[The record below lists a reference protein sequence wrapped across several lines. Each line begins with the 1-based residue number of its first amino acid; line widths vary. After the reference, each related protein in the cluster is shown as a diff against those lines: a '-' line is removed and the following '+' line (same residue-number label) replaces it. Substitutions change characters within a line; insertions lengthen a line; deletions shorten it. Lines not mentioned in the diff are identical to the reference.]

1 MSIDIVVRVSRLVP
15 VTPDLKVKATDY
27 GLVELE
33 EIAGLVC
40 RAVEAVTQK
49 SAPDF
54 VRCLDASDILQM
66 IYDNGDLTL
75 DADKGCGALY
85 EIETILDEIED
96 WFHDLD
102 NLENASVDG
111 TPFDALGKNIA
122 ESGLSKVQVGW
133 MIHDAV
139 FYIKSNMEYTDQPLV
154 LVDTAV

>member
-85 EIETILDEIED
+85 EIETILDEIAD
-96 WFHDLD
+96 WFADHSNLD
-102 NLENASVDG
+102 NAIDG
-111 TPFDALGKNIA
+111 TAFEALGKNIA
-122 ESGLSKVQVGW
+122 DEGLSSNQVGW
-133 MIHDAV
+133 LIHDAV
-139 FYIKSNMEYTDQPLV
+139 HYIKSNMDYTDQPLV

>member
-1 MSIDIVVRVSRLVP
+1 MSIDVVVRVSRLVP

-27 GLVELE
+27 GLVEMV

-85 EIETILDEIED
+85 EIETILDEIAD
-96 WFHDLD
+96 WFADDSNLD
-102 NLENASVDG
+102 NAIEG
-111 TPFDALGKNIA
+111 TSFEALGKNIA
-122 ESGLSKVQVGW
+122 DEGLSSNQVSW
-133 MIHDAV
+133 LIHDAV
-139 FYIKSNMEYTDQPLV
+139 HYIKSNMDYTDQPLV